1 MYLTVASRYR
11 ARRMQNRFT
20 CWLVVLAVLS
30 SASVQAQA
38 PGASSGPAP
47 TKPVASSPAAPA
59 KPVVSPPAPAPSA
72 TAAVAPA
79 PSERPRSVLLLGD
92 SLIATGF
99 GDYLLAR
106 LEAHPDIRAS
116 RRARSSTGLARP
128 DFFDWMAV
136 GEEEVKRHQPDVVV
150 VILGGNDGQS
160 LLERDGS
167 KPVHWGKPEWGEA
180 YRRRIDSFASVIS
193 APGRKIVWLELPATG
208 LKRFEQKLGVIR
220 ELQREVIGA
229 RADARYVDTRA
240 FFTDAQGRALSQA
253 RVEGFRKPM
262 KLRMSDGVHFTV
274 AGGRYF
280 ASKVYPEVLGALGLA
295 QG

>member
-1 MYLTVASRYR
+1 M
-11 ARRMQNRFT
+11 
-20 CWLVVLAVLS
+20 
-30 SASVQAQA
+30 
-38 PGASSGPAP
+38 
-47 TKPVASSPAAPA
+47 
-59 KPVVSPPAPAPSA
+59 
-72 TAAVAPA
+72 
-79 PSERPRSVLLLGD
+79 LLLGD

-106 LEAHPDIRAS
+106 LEAHPLIRAS

-128 DFFDWMAV
+128 DYFDWMAV

-160 LLERDGS
+160 LLERSGG
-167 KPVHWGKPEWGEA
+167 KPVHWGKPEWEEA
-180 YRRRIDSFASVIS
+180 YRRRLDSFASVIS

-220 ELQREVIGA
+220 DLQREVIGA

-240 FFTDAQGRALSQA
+240 FFTDAQGRALLHA

-262 KLRMSDGVHFTV
+262 KLRMDDGVHFTI

>member
-1 MYLTVASRYR
+1 MYLTTACRYR
-11 ARRMQNRFT
+11 AARMQNRFT
-20 CWLVVLAVLS
+20 RWLVVLVVFSTGFAWALPSGQDAGSVADVVRAAPVLPTP
-30 SASVQAQA
+30 
-38 PGASSGPAP
+38 PGAVTPEP
-47 TKPVASSPAAPA
+47 PAA
-59 KPVVSPPAPAPSA
+59 
-72 TAAVAPA
+72 
-79 PSERPRSVLLLGD
+79 ERPRSVLLLGD

-106 LEAHPDIRAS
+106 LDAHPEIRAS

-128 DFFDWMAV
+128 DFFDWMEV

-160 LLERDGS
+160 LQERRGG
-167 KPVHWGKPEWGEA
+167 KPIHWGKPEWEDA
-180 YRRRIDSFASVIS
+180 YRRRIDSFASVIA

-208 LKRFEQKLGVIR
+208 RKRFEQKLGLIR
-220 ELQREVIGA
+220 GLQREVIGS
-229 RADARYVDTRA
+229 RADARYVDTRGY
-240 FFTDAQGRALSQA
+240 FTDAEGKALLHA

-262 KLRMSDGVHFTV
+262 KLRMSDGVHFTI

-280 ASKVYPEVLGALGLA
+280 ASKVYPEVLGALGLL

>member
-1 MYLTVASRYR
+1 MRK
-11 ARRMQNRFT
+11 RFT
-20 CWLVVLAVLS
+20 GWFVVLVVFSTGLSWAAPSGPDAGPRPEAVL
-30 SASVQAQA
+30 A
-38 PGASSGPAP
+38 
-47 TKPVASSPAAPA
+47 
-59 KPVVSPPAPAPSA
+59 PPAPPP
-72 TAAVAPA
+72 AAVAPA
-79 PSERPRSVLLLGD
+79 AERPRSVLLLGD

-106 LEAHPDIRAS
+106 LEAHPTIRAS

-160 LLERDGS
+160 LLERDGK
-167 KPVHWGKPEWGEA
+167 KPVHWGKPEWEAA
-180 YRRRIDSFASVIS
+180 YRQRIESFASVLA
-193 APGRKIVWLELPATG
+193 APGRKIIWLELPATG
-208 LKRFEQKLGVIR
+208 LKRFEQKLALIR
-220 ELQREVIGA
+220 GLQREVIGS
-229 RADARYVDTRA
+229 RVDARYVDTRPY
-240 FFTDAQGRALSQA
+240 FTDARGKALLQA

-262 KLRMSDGVHFTV
+262 KLRMSDGVHFTI

-280 ASKVYPEVLGALGLA
+280 ASKVYPEVLDALGLL

>member
-1 MYLTVASRYR
+1 MPSAPAGVAPVP
-11 ARRMQNRFT
+11 AQP
-20 CWLVVLAVLS
+20 APS
-30 SASVQAQA
+30 SATGAAPVTAQQPTPSA
-38 PGASSGPAP
+38 TAGVAP
-47 TKPVASSPAAPA
+47 TSAPAAPA
-59 KPVVSPPAPAPSA
+59 
-72 TAAVAPA
+72 
-79 PSERPRSVLLLGD
+79 ERPHSVLLLGD

-106 LEAHPDIRAS
+106 LEAHPLIRAS

-128 DFFDWMAV
+128 DYFDWMAV

-160 LLERDGS
+160 LLERSGG
-167 KPVHWGKPEWGEA
+167 KPVHWGKPEWEEA
-180 YRRRIDSFASVIS
+180 YRRRLDSFASVIS

-220 ELQREVIGA
+220 DLQREVIGA

-240 FFTDAQGRALSQA
+240 FFTDAQGRALLHA

-262 KLRMSDGVHFTV
+262 KLRMDDGVHFTI